1 VNRVFGNISCRNFFV
16 IALIALFAFSS
27 ASFYSA
33 KSSSVKSTLS
43 SKFFSSEKDVADS
56 DDELRNLDNDFL
68 GSTFLVSDFTK
79 SLKVSYFDLDKLYS
93 KLETSFHRLPRS
105 PPSL

>member
-1 VNRVFGNISCRNFFV
+1 MNRVFGNFSCRNFFV

-27 ASFYSA
+27 ASFYS
-33 KSSSVKSTLS
+33 VKSPLS
-43 SKFFSSEKDVADS
+43 SKFFSSEKDVTDS

-68 GSTFLVSDFTK
+68 GSTFSVSNFTK
-79 SLKVSYFDLDKLYS
+79 NLKVSYFDLDKLYS